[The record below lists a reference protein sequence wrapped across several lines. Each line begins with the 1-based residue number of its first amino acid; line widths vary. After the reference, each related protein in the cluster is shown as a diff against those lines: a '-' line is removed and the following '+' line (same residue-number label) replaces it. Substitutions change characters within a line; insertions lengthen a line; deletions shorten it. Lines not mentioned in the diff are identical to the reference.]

1 VALGQSYGLATRL
14 GFGADFPSRMGGQK
28 LPEATTDDVMIVGN
42 QNLHACTSAKTIGG
56 SAAEVV

>member
-1 VALGQSYGLATRL
+1 
-14 GFGADFPSRMGGQK
+14 MGGQK